1 MNVRLLI
8 EGFCKKEMVI
18 KVLKGYTIVKQ
29 AEFRKEKTAKT
40 F

>member
-8 EGFCKKEMVI
+8 SFFCEKEMVI
-18 KVLKGYTIVKQ
+18 KVLKEHTIVKH